1 MPRLAEGS
9 LRWILLGCLP
19 LVAVPFWD
27 SLISLSLVVLPF
39 LVAAFFR
46 DPDRDVPDEGVVSP
60 ADGRVSVVRQEEG
73 RLRVGVFMNL
83 HNVHVNRAPLDGRV
97 VSQTHIDGSHLPAFS
112 KSSERNE
119 RVVTRFETPDG
130 ELETVQIA
138 GTVARRVTSY
148 VEEGDSIERGECIGM
163 IAFSSRVDVVFP
175 GAYSR
180 EDLEVEKGDR
190 VRAGESILALR

>member
-9 LRWILLGCLP
+9 LGWILLGCLP

-27 SLISLSLVVLPF
+27 SPLSLSLLGVPVLI
-39 LVAAFFR
+39 AAFFR

-73 RLRVGVFMNL
+73 GLRVGVFMNL
-83 HNVHVNRAPLDGRV
+83 HNVHVNRAPLDGKV

-148 VEEGDSIERGECIGM
+148 LDEGDSVERGERIGM
-163 IAFSSRVDVVFP
+163 IAFSSRVDIVFP
-175 GAYSR
+175 SGYSR
-180 EDLEVEKGDR
+180 DDLEVDEGDT
-190 VRAGESILALR
+190 VRAGESILALK